1 MNLKQKVSFVLISI
15 ILLSATAAATAAA
28 STTSS
33 TSSKAPVA
41 AFSASPTSGYSPLKV
56 QFTDKSKYSP
66 TSWKWSFGDG
76 KYSTAKNPVHT
87 YSKVGK
93 YTVALTVKNAKG
105 NNKITK
111 YSYITVSSSI
121 VVDVVC
127 KMKINKNT
135 AKFTSKYKGK
145 TYYFCS
151 AYCKKKFDASP
162 SKYISS

>member
-1 MNLKQKVSFVLISI
+1 M
-15 ILLSATAAATAAA
+15 SATALAAP
-28 STTSS
+28 TTDY
-33 TSSKAPVA
+33 TKAKASKAPIA
-41 AFSASPTSGYSPLKV
+41 AFSASPTSGYAPLKV

-76 KYSTAKNPVHT
+76 KYSTAKNPAHT

-93 YTVALTVKNAKG
+93 YTVTLVAKNSKG
-105 NNKITK
+105 ANKLTK
-111 YSYITVSSSI
+111 YSYITVSSST
-121 VVDVVC
+121 VVDPVC

-145 TYYFCS
+145 TYYFCAAS
-151 AYCKKKFDASP
+151 CKKKFDANP